1 MIEISGQSHI
11 CLYLNRLANLQ
22 SNGLSSKSCQFN
34 SMDHVDRFVRKRP
47 DSGRTS
53 RWEGKVDSYLDAL
66 VSFTAMPATG
76 GIARSFGAHFGA
88 G

>member
-1 MIEISGQSHI
+1 
-11 CLYLNRLANLQ
+11 
-22 SNGLSSKSCQFN
+22 
-34 SMDHVDRFVRKRP
+34 MDHVDRFVRKRP